1 MAELRLTNRM
11 NKLGDRASEK
21 VVHARL
27 EKLDRD
33 NDRLRTQVDV
43 LREDLH
49 EERSALKEAL
59 GALKKH
65 EQPITVKT
73 SRRPHLLRSVVIA
86 GVAYVLGTRDGRE
99 RTSRSVSGPSPWST
113 TPVPV
118 CRRADDPWSTTPNG
132 AEAPT
137 WLRTRRS
144 PIRVELIEVG
154 LQGGDIAARRRPH
167 SRAACVRA
175 EPPGSLGP

>member
-11 NKLGDRASEK
+11 NKLGDRARDK

-99 RTSRSVSGPSPWST
+99 RYEQIRQRAKTLVDSARSRVQDG
-113 TPVPV
+113 
-118 CRRADDPWSTTPNG
+118 RDPWSTTPNG
-132 AEAPT
+132 AEAPNVAPNPKVT
-137 WLRTRRS
+137 
-144 PIRVELIEVG
+144 
-154 LQGGDIAARRRPH
+154 D
-167 SRAACVRA
+167 
-175 EPPGSLGP
+175 PGSS